1 MARLALL
8 CRPPTVPRSHA
19 ACPGGRSSHVRDG
32 CQRTNMQ
39 RTYWARHCR
48 IAISFQTRRCR
59 RRRRPSL
66 LECTA
71 SHSAAVGASRFK
83 LPVRSSSGHGTSQ
96 PRPFMASGAAHDD
109 GNVDYSH
116 PLPQH
121 SSNLSGCELA
131 VARTFKL
138 PMIVTGTGVCGQQGP
153 SSTPPRRIGRPAG
166 DPPHRRQR
174 AGCFV
179 PAHLIL
185 HK

>member
-71 SHSAAVGASRFK
+71 SHSAAVGASR
-83 LPVRSSSGHGTSQ
+83 LPVRSSSGHGMSQ

-121 SSNLSGCELA
+121 RDPSNLTGSGCELA

-138 PMIVTGTGVCGQQGP
+138 PMIVTGTGVCGQ
-153 SSTPPRRIGRPAG
+153 
-166 DPPHRRQR
+166 
-174 AGCFV
+174 
-179 PAHLIL
+179 
-185 HK
+185 